1 MPHAIVIGAGI
12 GGLTAAAALHGRG
25 WTVDLHE
32 RAPSREPAGSG
43 LALGPNAL
51 RALDTL
57 GAGDAVRAL
66 AAMTGTGGIRRPDGT
81 WLSRTS
87 AEAAQARYGDPTVA
101 VHRADLVEV
110 LASRLPGGTVHL
122 GSTATAAHPDGT
134 LTTTDARGRRTA
146 HRADLVVAA
155 DGIRSAVRTALFPG
169 HPPVRYTGTTAWR
182 GLVTAPFPDAAP
194 GEAWGRGQIFGT
206 VPLAGGRT
214 YFYATARAPE
224 GARAADERTEL
235 RHLFGGWHHPVPALL
250 DAVSPAALL
259 RNDVYDLP
267 RPLPALH
274 RGRIALLGDAA
285 HPMTPNLG
293 QGACQAIEDA
303 VVLAHTATA
312 AHTGTG
318 TGRDGGLAA
327 YTAARLP
334 RTTAVMRRSHQVARL
349 TALSGRVPV
358 AARDTALR
366 LAGLLGPTAVL
377 RQADMLFRWH
387 PPT

>member
-32 RAPSREPAGSG
+32 RAASLEPAGSG

-51 RALDTL
+51 RALDTI
-57 GAGDAVRAL
+57 GAGDAVRGL

-101 VHRADLVEV
+101 LHRADLVEV
-110 LASRLPGGTVHL
+110 LTSRLPDGIVHL
-122 GSTATAAHPDGT
+122 GSTATAATPGGAV
-134 LTTTDARGRRTA
+134 TTTDARGHRTDL
-146 HRADLVVAA
+146 HADLVVAA
-155 DGIRSAVRTALFPG
+155 DGIRSAARTALFPG
-169 HPPVRYTGTTAWR
+169 HPPVRYTGMTAWR

-194 GEAWGRGQIFGT
+194 GEAWGRGRVFGT

-224 GARAADERTEL
+224 GARADDERADDERAEL
-235 RHLFGGWHHPVPALL
+235 RRLFGGWHHPVPALL
-250 DAVSPAALL
+250 DTVAPGALL

-274 RGRIALLGDAA
+274 QGRIALLGDAA

-303 VVLAHTATA
+303 VVLAHTAA
-312 AHTGTG
+312 TGAP
-318 TGRDGGLAA
+318 LSA

-334 RTTAVMRRSHQVARL
+334 RTTAVMRRSHRVAAL

-358 AARDTALR
+358 AARDTAMR

-377 RQADMLFRWH
+377 RQADTLFRWH
-387 PPT
+387 PPA